1 MKFISVRDLRTS
13 PAKIWKDLGY
23 EKEIVITNNG
33 RPIAL
38 LTPLSEETLEESV
51 KAVRQARAIAAIK
64 SIQASSIK
72 EEKNR
77 ITEEEI
83 EREIAETRKSYSKR
97 KLY

>member
-13 PAKIWKDLGY
+13 PAQVWKDLGY

-38 LTPLSEETLEESV
+38 LTPLSEENLEESL

-64 SIQASSIK
+64 NIQAASIK
-72 EEKNR
+72 EGR
-77 ITEEEI
+77 DSVTEEEI
-83 EREIAETRKSYSKR
+83 EREIAETRKSR
-97 KLY
+97 GT